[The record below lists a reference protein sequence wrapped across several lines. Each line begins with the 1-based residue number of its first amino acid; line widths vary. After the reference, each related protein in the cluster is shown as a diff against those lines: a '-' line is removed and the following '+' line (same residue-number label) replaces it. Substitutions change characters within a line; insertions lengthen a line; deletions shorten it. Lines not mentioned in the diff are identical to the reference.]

1 MRKKRGVFI
10 VLEGIDGSGTTTIG
24 RMLESE
30 LKDKGIMC
38 HYTFEPTMGPIGALI
53 KNILS
58 KRIVMNGNGR
68 SGSID
73 QRAVA
78 LLFAADRIDH
88 LENEVL
94 PLVKKGFVVI
104 SDRYK
109 YSSYAYQSL
118 FASGEW
124 VYKINEF
131 AIDPDLLIYLDVDVE
146 TGLKRVGFRGSV
158 REIYEKADVLKNVRK
173 RYLRH
178 VRGLG
183 YAHIVDANRTIDE
196 VYLDVRGLTFERLRG
211 YGYKI

>member
-1 MRKKRGVFI
+1 MGKKGVFI

-24 RMLESE
+24 KMLEAE
-30 LKDKGIMC
+30 LKDKGVKC
-38 HYTFEPTMGPIGALI
+38 YYTFEPTMGPIGSLI

-58 KRIVMNGNGR
+58 KRVVMNSR
-68 SGSID
+68 ERVQYVD

-109 YSSYAYQSL
+109 FSSYAYQSM
-118 FASGEW
+118 FAPEEW
-124 VYKINEF
+124 VNRINEF
-131 AIDPDLLIYLDVDVE
+131 AVDPDLLIFLDVDVD
-146 TGLKRVGFRGSV
+146 TGIKRVGFRGNV
-158 REIYEKADVLKNVRK
+158 REIYERTDLLKRVRK
-173 RYLRH
+173 NYLGHLKKCRF
-178 VRGLG
+178 
-183 YAHIVDANRTIDE
+183 ATIIDANRTLDE
-196 VYLDVRGLTFERLRG
+196 VYLDVRESTFERLRG